1 MNDWLAAGYIA
12 FFVLLAGYLIRL
24 TLLER
29 GLRRERARLSGS
41 ETPKDES

>member
-1 MNDWLAAGYIA
+1 MNNWLAAGYIA

-29 GLRRERARLSGS
+29 GLRRERERLAVS
-41 ETPKDES
+41 EAPRDES

>member
-24 TLLER
+24 TLLAR
-29 GLRRERARLSGS
+29 GLRRERARLNGS
-41 ETPKDES
+41 ETPKEGS

>member
-1 MNDWLAAGYIA
+1 MNGWLAAGYAA

-29 GLRRERARLSGS
+29 GLRRERRRLSGAQPPQAGS
-41 ETPKDES
+41 